1 METPR
6 NFNLIPLKNPWNAVT
21 SVLIADFTLCLIL
34 SFSSKNRLMEPC
46 RFSGCEQ
53 LKQTVKSQHHFGIPQ
68 TVCDPA
74 VCPADSRAA
83 RGSAGG
89 AAAGTQSRNSEIKD
103 EGGHLLSLGCLDE
116 NLSRKQQPPS
126 EESKMHFFLFLFL
139 FCSCQSSSCFSSC
152 WSVSSLNSPWATVA
166 FSLSFQWATAHY
178 EATFK
183 IHKYIIYNIY
193 ILQWLTYTLI
203 EGEEP
208 LWEVSVLWLEEN
220 KFTRFP
226 YCFLSLEVMSLFF

>member
-1 METPR
+1 
-6 NFNLIPLKNPWNAVT
+6 
-21 SVLIADFTLCLIL
+21 
-34 SFSSKNRLMEPC
+34 
-46 RFSGCEQ
+46 
-53 LKQTVKSQHHFGIPQ
+53 
-68 TVCDPA
+68 
-74 VCPADSRAA
+74 
-83 RGSAGG
+83 
-89 AAAGTQSRNSEIKD
+89 
-103 EGGHLLSLGCLDE
+103 
-116 NLSRKQQPPS
+116 
-126 EESKMHFFLFLFL
+126 MHFFLFLFL

-226 YCFLSLEVMSLFF
+226 YCFLSLEVMSLFFWYFRFFPTFLVISHILLCSGAHLAHRGDDRGRCPARQGGVYPYKIWNYCLWANGNVQSKDTECSSQQCTGKHSSCAVLLTMFLPRILRHPAFPHPVSMQLQSLCFQTGLKAYLTVKKKKKKAFVK

>member
-89 AAAGTQSRNSEIKD
+89 AAAGTQSRQFWNQGWGRALIVIR
-103 EGGHLLSLGCLDE
+103 LLGWE
-116 NLSRKQQPPS
+116 PFQEAAATIRGVQNA
-126 EESKMHFFLFLFL
+126 FFFI
-139 FCSCQSSSCFSSC
+139 
-152 WSVSSLNSPWATVA
+152 
-166 FSLSFQWATAHY
+166 SF
-178 EATFK
+178 
-183 IHKYIIYNIY
+183 
-193 ILQWLTYTLI
+193 
-203 EGEEP
+203 
-208 LWEVSVLWLEEN
+208 SVLQLP
-220 KFTRFP
+220 K
-226 YCFLSLEVMSLFF
+226 LLLF